1 MQQTY
6 NTTRNHTSE
15 YSGQVYMENTGL
27 FWEMT
32 NARNCSQ
39 ILTLMFQTLEWEKT
53 DKMNGRVFKNALF
66 TMILNAPHSHLTLQC
81 SSTLTQSWLLNT
93 PWPSSHK
100 TQHSHLQTT
109 IQHGNLLYMNLLYVW
124 FYYNI
129 KAPILVT
136 HVHSVVE
143 YYLRYTL

>member
-32 NARNCSQ
+32 NAGNCSQ

-66 TMILNAPHSHLTLQC
+66 TMILNAPHSHLSLQYA
-81 SSTLTQSWLLNT
+81 SALSQSWLINT
-93 PWPSSHK
+93 PCPSSHK

-109 IQHGNLLYMNLLYVW
+109 IQNGNLLCMNMVYVW
-124 FYYNI
+124 FYYNR
-129 KAPILVT
+129 KAPVSVT
-136 HVHSVVE
+136 PMHSVVE
-143 YYLRYTL
+143 DYMIYTL